1 MNLLLTL
8 LAAALVACAVY
19 AITAPRQGFQ
29 FGNAPPPDK
38 RQRAKNQAVKNEEN
52 LKGIKRLV
60 WMSGIPIPYLT
71 VRPIQLVAGGLVG
84 LATLTLT
91 HNVVVAVIFGVF
103 GFQGPVAF
111 LRNLAL
117 ARWRAAD
124 NETYVMANT
133 MRFTLPVQGHPV
145 TALRQVAPSL
155 QEPLRTW
162 LGMVL
167 AQEALGGSAEA
178 GLHELGLRL
187 GHSELQLLAEILKAD
202 RREKPASE
210 LLAELID
217 AWTERIRGDQKK
229 QAKIASTRRFA
240 NAIIGGPMVAFLL
253 LPVMSPAT
261 AAVFQNSL
269 AGQASAD
276 AAMLLFAAA
285 AYVVKNSVK
294 RSQEISV

>member
-1 MNLLLTL
+1 MTPLLILA
-8 LAAALVACAVY
+8 AAALVAA
-19 AITAPRQGFQ
+19 AIYLGLAPRQGFH
-29 FGNAPPPDK
+29 FGSAPLGDRRRHAEGK
-38 RQRAKNQAVKNEEN
+38 AREN
-52 LKGIKRLV
+52 LKGVQRLV
-60 WMSGIPIPYLT
+60 CMSGIPVPPLL
-71 VRPIQLVAGGLVG
+71 VRPIQLVTGGLVAL
-84 LATLTLT
+84 LALTLT
-91 HNVVVAVIFGVF
+91 RNALVAAIFGALA
-103 GFQGPVAF
+103 FQGPIAL

-124 NETYVMANT
+124 NEAYVMANT

-155 QEPLRTW
+155 QEPLRAW

-178 GLHELGLRL
+178 GLYELGLKL
-187 GHSELQLLAEILKAD
+187 AHPELQLLAEILRAD

-217 AWTERIRGDQKK
+217 AWTERIRGDQRK
-229 QAKIASTRRFA
+229 QAKIATTRRFA
-240 NAIIGGPMVAFLL
+240 NAIIGGPMVGFLL
-253 LPVMSPAT
+253 LPLIAPAT

-276 AAMLLFAAA
+276 VAMLLFAVA
-285 AYVVKNSVK
+285 AYVVKNSVQ
-294 RSQEISV
+294 RSQEVSV

>member
-8 LAAALVACAVY
+8 LAAALVAFAVY

-38 RQRAKNQAVKNEEN
+38 TQRAKNQAVKNEEN

-276 AAMLLFAAA
+276 VAMLLFAAA
-285 AYVVKNSVK
+285 AYVVKNSVGK
-294 RSQEISV
+294 SEEISV